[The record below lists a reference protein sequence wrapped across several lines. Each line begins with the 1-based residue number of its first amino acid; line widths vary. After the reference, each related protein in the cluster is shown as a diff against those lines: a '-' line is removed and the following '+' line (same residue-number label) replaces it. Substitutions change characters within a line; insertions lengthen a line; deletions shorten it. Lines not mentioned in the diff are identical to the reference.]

1 MELVF
6 KTEKKK
12 KGIRYL
18 SFLPKKI
25 RSIGAISIV
34 VNFIILLVTII
45 FYNGLQKN
53 IPLFYSM
60 PNDQQLVRKEF
71 IFVLPVIATLVNSLH
86 LFIAY
91 IEKEIDYNILRMF
104 LQVTLLLQVLVLA
117 ILLRVIIIVY

>member
-12 KGIRYL
+12 SSFKYL

-25 RSIGAISIV
+25 RFIGGIAV
-34 VNFIILLVTII
+34 VINFIILLIALL
-45 FYNGLQKN
+45 FYKGLQKD
-53 IPLFYSM
+53 IPLFYSL
-60 PNDQQLVRKEF
+60 PGDQQLVKKEF
-71 IFVLPVIATLVNSLH
+71 IFVLPVIATFVNSLH

-91 IEKEIDYNILRMF
+91 IEKEIDYNILKMF
-104 LQVTLLLQVLVLA
+104 LQITLLLQVLVLA